1 MNTNIEQ
8 ILMHHL
14 VAFGENNVDEIL
26 KDYTEQSVIMTA
38 NGTIKGLTEIRTFF
52 KDFFE
57 VIPTGSSFTMK
68 QKMIEGNVAYIA
80 WASKS
85 RTTEILMG
93 TDTFVFEGDK
103 IVYHT
108 VADYR
113 LKI

>member
-1 MNTNIEQ
+1 MNTTIEQ

-14 VAFGENNVDEIL
+14 VAFGENNIDEIL
-26 KDYTEQSVIMTA
+26 KDYTGQSVIMTP
-38 NGTIKGLTEIRTFF
+38 NGTKKGLNEIRSFF
-52 KDFFE
+52 KTFFE

-68 QKMIEGNVAYIA
+68 QKTIEGNVAYIT

-85 RTTEILMG
+85 STTEILMG

-103 IVYHT
+103 IGYHT

-113 LKI
+113 L